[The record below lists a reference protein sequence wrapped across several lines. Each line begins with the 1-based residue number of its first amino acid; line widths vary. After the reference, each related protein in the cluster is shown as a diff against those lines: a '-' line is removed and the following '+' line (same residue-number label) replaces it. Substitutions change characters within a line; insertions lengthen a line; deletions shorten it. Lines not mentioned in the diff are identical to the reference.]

1 MTIDIIVP
9 AAGESVQE
17 ADVVNWFKESGDFV
31 SVNDP
36 LVALE
41 TEKATLELVAE
52 QSGILDIMVPS
63 GVVSVGDVIARIV
76 SSDVPASPVSTVPPA
91 ATPAAGI
98 AHSLSVGDVHPQQ
111 TIASPAAQRL
121 MSESGVHL
129 SDGTGKDGRVTKQDV
144 LRAIGSE
151 GVAPTPVDTV
161 ALPTRDN
168 GASAVAPP
176 VGADR
181 VSVSPPTVAGQRAE
195 RRESMTRLRKTIM
208 ARLVASQQTTASLT
222 TFNEVDMSQI
232 MAIRSRYKEGFKDKY
247 QVGLGFMSFFTK
259 AVCNALQEF
268 PVVNAYVDG
277 DEIIYHDYC
286 DVGIAVAAPKGLMV
300 PVIRDADQ
308 LSFDEIEASIAD
320 YANKARHN
328 KLTIQE
334 MEGGT
339 FTITNGGVFGSMMSM
354 PIINRPQSAILGM
367 HNIVNRPVAIGQDVV
382 VRPIMYVALTYD
394 HRIIDGADAVRFLVR
409 VKEQIEDP
417 IRLLVK
423 V

>member
-9 AAGESVQE
+9 AAGESVKE
-17 ADVVNWFKESGDFV
+17 ADVVNWFKESGAFV
-31 SVNDP
+31 SVNEP

-76 SSDVPASPVSTVPPA
+76 SSDVSPSPAPTASAPVTQANTPPPASDVPA
-91 ATPAAGI
+91 RMGN
-98 AHSLSVGDVHPQQ
+98 
-111 TIASPAAQRL
+111 ASPAAQRL
-121 MSESGVHL
+121 MSESGIHL
-129 SDGTGKDGRVTKQDV
+129 GDGTGKDGRVTKQDV
-144 LRAIGSE
+144 LRALGSDGGQSGVTHPVPAPILLTPESISSPLSSPVTPSHVVSE
-151 GVAPTPVDTV
+151 GS
-161 ALPTRDN
+161 LN
-168 GASAVAPP
+168 GER
-176 VGADR
+176 G
-181 VSVSPPTVAGQRAE
+181 E
-195 RRESMTRLRKTIM
+195 RREGMTRLRKTIM

-222 TFNEVDMSQI
+222 TFNEVDMSQV
-232 MAIRSRYKEGFKDKY
+232 MAIRTRYKDGFKDKY

-259 AVCNALQEF
+259 AVCHALQEF
-268 PVVNAYVDG
+268 PILNAYVEG
-277 DEIIYHDYC
+277 DEIVYHDYC
-286 DVGIAVAAPKGLMV
+286 DVGIAVSAPKGLMV
-300 PVIRDADQ
+300 PVIRDAHQ
-308 LSFDEIEASIAD
+308 LSFNEIESRIVE
-320 YANKARHN
+320 YANKARQN

-367 HNIVNRPVAIGQDVV
+367 HNIVNRPVAIGQEVV

-394 HRIIDGADAVRFLVR
+394 HRIIDGSDAVRFLVR

-417 IRLLVK
+417 IRLLVN